1 MSLRWSFGLFGGQ
14 TTKMPALRALKNPC
28 SSRVSTV
35 AKIQTPLA
43 PVVHPKMN
51 SGKET
56 VAHAEFGMR
65 DARKAVL
72 KPPHSKRWRDH
83 QASPHRAKRLDCA
96 RVHRRFSPGRPSQIV
111 HLKMILAAAVFFA
124 WGDLVGRVTSA
135 FV

>member
-1 MSLRWSFGLFGGQ
+1 
-14 TTKMPALRALKNPC
+14 
-28 SSRVSTV
+28 
-35 AKIQTPLA
+35 
-43 PVVHPKMN
+43 MN
-51 SGKET
+51 SEKET
-56 VAHAEFGMR
+56 VRLHLISARQVAHAEFGMR